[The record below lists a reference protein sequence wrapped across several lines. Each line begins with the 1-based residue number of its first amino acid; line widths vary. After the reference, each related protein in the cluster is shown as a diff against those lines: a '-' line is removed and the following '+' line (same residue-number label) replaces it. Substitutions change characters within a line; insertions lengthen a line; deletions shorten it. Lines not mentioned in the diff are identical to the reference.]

1 MNTLTVGLFFSPW
14 DPHLKSPS
22 AVRSRNPLTMYR
34 RAVWFK
40 ANPRDEKYM
49 KELFTEYFREGVFI
63 NIDRDPFWHNSVRE
77 ADMVVLL
84 YPDAIGQGFYRLEKK
99 VQRRKR
105 RCAAIRAL
113 NGRRR
118 EFLLNRATLCSLRV
132 RRIMERWMLGEVA
145 ALILFAFI
153 TPVLLIIDLLKGRQ

>member
-1 MNTLTVGLFFSPW
+1 MTTLTIGLFFSPW
-14 DPHLKSPS
+14 DPQLKSPFS
-22 AVRSRNPLTMYR
+22 VRSRDPLTMYR

-49 KELFTEYFREGVFI
+49 KDLFTEHFREGVFI
-63 NIDRDPFWHNSVRE
+63 NIDRDPFWHNNLQE

-84 YPDAIGQGFYRLEKK
+84 YPDAIGQGFYRLETK
-99 VQRRKR
+99 VQRRKK

-118 EFLLNRATLCSLRV
+118 EFLLNHATLYSLRV

-145 ALILFAFI
+145 ALIVFAFI
-153 TPVLLIIDLLKGRQ
+153 TPVLLVIDLWKGRR